1 MCGKDRS
8 DPESVATPR
17 MPLGQKNTQKFRRTG
32 PSQLGRSL
40 WKDWGE
46 LCASCHKAQCVCV
59 CPCGQDHCLPPCPS
73 QCPLRVPAHC
83 RRCQVGSVRVR
94 DPGIPSSCTLSSPC
108 PWDWLSRLDSLQT
121 RMRRIEAGFLTSLC
135 ARHAHLSSISTPKRK
150 KKINIQSFMQ

>member
-8 DPESVATPR
+8 DPESVATSQ
-17 MPLGQKNTQKFRRTG
+17 MPLRWKNTQKFRRTG

-59 CPCGQDHCLPPCPS
+59 CLPPCPS
-73 QCPLRVPAHC
+73 QCPLRVPAHR
-83 RRCQVGSVRVR
+83 RRCQVGSMRVW

-121 RMRRIEAGFLTSLC
+121 RMRRIKAGFLTPLC
-135 ARHAHLSSISTPKRK
+135 ARHVHLSSISTPKRK
-150 KKINIQSFMQ
+150 KNQHSVIHAII